1 MDDADDG
8 NGATNR
14 RATPRTRERMN
25 AKDGRVAVRTG
36 ARVVT
41 DAMCDAIDDASA
53 EEDED
58 AWKDLGLGGAR

>member
-1 MDDADDG
+1 MDAS
-8 NGATNR
+8 R
-14 RATPRTRERMN
+14 CER
-25 AKDGRVAVRTG
+25 

-41 DAMCDAIDDASA
+41 DAMCGAIDDASA

>member
-1 MDDADDG
+1 
-8 NGATNR
+8 
-14 RATPRTRERMN
+14 MN
-25 AKDGRVAVRTG
+25 ASRCER

>member
-1 MDDADDG
+1 
-8 NGATNR
+8 
-14 RATPRTRERMN
+14 MN